1 MTLPSAILPQQIRCF
16 VSRGKGYPS
25 IWLKFGNCRE
35 PQMTDIRVFPNW
47 SLINGSSRSGWMK
60 ANITQHKSLSGLTR
74 SQSFISIHVDYIK
87 CVKMSTVN
95 IPKSA
100 LQWHHNERDGVSN
113 HQPHDCSFNRLFR
126 HRSKKTSKLRVTGL
140 CEGNSAVTVE
150 FPAQRASNAE
160 SYSIWWHHHGH
171 RGKTRAELPRM

>member
-1 MTLPSAILPQQIRCF
+1 
-16 VSRGKGYPS
+16 
-25 IWLKFGNCRE
+25 
-35 PQMTDIRVFPNW
+35 
-47 SLINGSSRSGWMK
+47 
-60 ANITQHKSLSGLTR
+60 
-74 SQSFISIHVDYIK
+74 
-87 CVKMSTVN
+87 MSTVN
-95 IPKSA
+95 IPKST

-126 HRSKKTSKLRVTGL
+126 RTSKKTSKLRVTGL

-171 RGKTRAELPRM
+171 RGKTGPNCHAYKHNYKTNQTGSNIGLNGYHRANRSHILYICLAISPDVTIPLANGSITFKWQVRCYFPTCLC